1 MVEELSA
8 QDVSAQDGNTSTN
21 AQPLTRFHPSRF
33 ENYRYAYPVVSRRA
47 RGVSV
52 GVNLSPTRLCNYRCV
67 YCQVARDGGKKNV
80 ENRVDVA
87 VLKSEALEIA
97 RSVLDGSLFHTERF
111 APTPESRRVLRDFAF
126 SGDGEPTLAP
136 QFAEVVD
143 ALVDARN
150 SLDYPALKLVLITN
164 ATRLRAPEVADAL
177 DRLVDA
183 RGEIWAKLDAVDDA
197 TLREYNRSTIPFETV
212 LDNIRFAAQRWT
224 IKIQTALFSWRG
236 VAPDQKNAEK
246 YVDTL
251 NRLLTA
257 GGKIAAVQ
265 LYTVAR
271 VPAESAAQALS
282 DEEMDRRA
290 EFVRRET
297 GLDVEVFYSK

>member
-1 MVEELSA
+1 MVEELRTQA
-8 QDVSAQDGNTSTN
+8 DLPTN
-21 AQPLTRFHPSRF
+21 ERPLTRFHPSRF

-67 YCQVARDGGKKNV
+67 YCQIERDGGEKGG
-80 ENRVDVA
+80 ENRVDVGL
-87 VLKSEALEIA
+87 LKSEALEIA
-97 RSVLDGSLFHTERF
+97 RSALDGSLFKTARF

-136 QFAEVVD
+136 QFPDVVD
-143 ALVDARN
+143 ALVDARRI
-150 SLDYPALKLVLITN
+150 LDYPALKLVLITN
-164 ATRLRAPEVADAL
+164 ATRLDVPTVADAL
-177 DRLVDA
+177 DRFVDA
-183 RGEIWAKLDAVDDA
+183 NGEIWAKLDAVNDA
-197 TLREYNRSTIPFETV
+197 TLREYNRTTIPFDAVME
-212 LDNIRFAAQRWT
+212 NIRFAARRWK

-236 VAPDQKNAEK
+236 EAPTQANAEK
-246 YVDTL
+246 YVETL
-251 NRLLTA
+251 KSVLNA
-257 GGKIAAVQ
+257 GGRIEAVQ

-271 VPAESAAQALS
+271 VPAESAAQALP

-290 EFVRRET
+290 DFVRRET